1 MQATEKQLQLIEAAT
16 TREKRRLR
24 SRENIGVR
32 IGRVLNKY
40 KVGKHYQIEI
50 TDDGFTATRNQDRLS
65 QEAAL
70 DGFYIIRTNVSEEQF
85 ASDEV
90 VGAYN
95 ACH

>member
-24 SRENIGVR
+24 GRENIGVR

-50 TDDGFTATRNQDRLS
+50 TDDGLTATRNQDRLS

-70 DGFYIIRTNVSEEQF
+70 RVRAATLVPDG
-85 ASDEV
+85 
-90 VGAYN
+90 
-95 ACH
+95 